1 MQLGVLIGRHFRP
14 LTEVVL
20 TFMKNVQTLLTK
32 SVLMPLA
39 LTTATSAADAEIH
52 KKVLRSR
59 TATLIISNQK
69 LRDVMKVV
77 KSLKDS
83 AILIKRVTQS
93 TKNITK
99 KGCIF

>member
-1 MQLGVLIGRHFRP
+1 
-14 LTEVVL
+14 
-20 TFMKNVQTLLTK
+20 
-32 SVLMPLA
+32 MPLA

-83 AILIKRVTQS
+83 AILIKSVTQS
-93 TKNITK
+93 TKNKTK